1 MKDWARW
8 KKRLRF
14 RHLQVLLLL
23 HETRNMSRAAS
34 MLAMTQPALTK
45 WLRELET
52 DMGVTLF
59 ERHSRGLV
67 PSAHCELLVARA
79 RLVLNELDRTVEM
92 LEDLSE
98 NGLHGRLRLGAT
110 PIAMAG
116 TLPTAI
122 ATFHRDH
129 PRATVSVF
137 DGYLDLLIP
146 RLKEGQLD
154 LVVSILEDRDYGG
167 GLALQRLYEE
177 RFVVIAGSHH
187 PLVGCARVSW
197 KDAVAFPW
205 TGPPATSPIRRELEQ
220 ELALAHQPM
229 PRFAVEVSSTMLVAT
244 LLERTQMLSLVSRQT
259 AGYMRRSGSISV
271 LPLSS
276 QRRSYVGVMWRKN
289 QVLGELEDGLL
300 QALRLA
306 SAVKAPLACR
316 AAP

>member
-1 MKDWARW
+1 MMEDWARW

-45 WLRELET
+45 WLREIET
-52 DMGVTLF
+52 DMGVSLF

-67 PSAHCELLVARA
+67 PSAHCELLVVRA

-92 LEDLSE
+92 LETLSE
-98 NGLHGRLRLGAT
+98 DGLNGRLRLGAT

-122 ATFHRDH
+122 AAFHRHH
-129 PRATVSVF
+129 PRATVSVS

-154 LVVSILEDRDYGG
+154 LVVSILEERDYGG

-177 RFVVIAGSHH
+177 RFVVIAASHH
-187 PLVGCARVSW
+187 PLARRKRVSW

-205 TGPPATSPIRRELEQ
+205 AGPPASSPIRRELEQ

-229 PRFAVEVSSTMLVAT
+229 PRFAAEVSSTQLVAT
-244 LLERTQMLSLVSRQT
+244 LLEHTSMLSLVSRET
-259 AGYMRRSGSISV
+259 AGYLRRSGSIRV
-271 LPLSS
+271 LPLTS
-276 QRRSYVGVMWRKN
+276 QRRSHVGVMWRKD
-289 QVLGELEDGLL
+289 QVLGELETSLL
-300 QALRLA
+300 QCLREA
-306 SAVKAPLACR
+306 SAAQVR
-316 AAP
+316 